1 MLARGWL
8 TFAPRPFT
16 PGGPAFYL
24 AGETSGESTLP
35 SQPFTSAIEDPEML
49 AIGWLTVAP

>member
-49 AIGWLTVAP
+49 AIGWLTFAP